1 MVSIDIEV
9 SAYLMWLG
17 KKYPLIVLQSD
28 QNFVSFTCRSR
39 AEISSSSVLIEKKSI
54 ASLPEFSY
62 HHHPSLYS
70 NAEILEP
77 TMYLS

>member
-1 MVSIDIEV
+1 MVSIHIEV

-17 KKYPLIVLQSD
+17 KKYPLIVFQSD
-28 QNFVSFTCRSR
+28 QYFVSFTCLR
-39 AEISSSSVLIEKKSI
+39 AEISSSSVLIGKKSI